1 MHGFL
6 IINIRLESHRRK
18 LMYYILLI
26 VGAALVNNF
35 VLSRFLGICPF
46 MGVSKS
52 IDTAVGMSMAV
63 IFVMTLASFVTWLIN
78 FYLLIPFEL
87 EYLQT
92 IAFILVIAALVQLVE
107 MIIQRVSPPL
117 YQALGIYLP
126 LITTNCAVLGV
137 AILNI
142 QLGYNLLDACIF
154 AAGAALGFGLALVIF
169 AGIRED
175 FELNTIPEA
184 FRGTPIALVT
194 AGILS
199 LAFMGFSGLVK

>member
-1 MHGFL
+1 
-6 IINIRLESHRRK
+6 
-18 LMYYILLI
+18 MYYVLLI

-46 MGVSKS
+46 MGVSKR
-52 IDTAVGMSMAV
+52 IDTAIGMSMAV

-78 FYLLIPFEL
+78 YYLLTPLDIQ
-87 EYLQT
+87 YLQT
-92 IAFILVIAALVQLVE
+92 IAFILVIASLVQLVE

-117 YQALGIYLP
+117 YQALGIFLP

-137 AILNI
+137 ALLNI
-142 QLGYNLLDACIF
+142 QLKYNLLEACIF
-154 AAGAALGFGLALVIF
+154 AIGAALGFGLALVVF
-169 AGIRED
+169 AGMREN
-175 FELNTIPEA
+175 FELNNIPRS
-184 FRGTPIALVT
+184 FRGTPIALIT